1 MNQSKYKQQTIIE
14 LGGKVSLI
22 ENNISKKNIRTSQPH
37 NLVHSTTNILMRCGV
52 RP

>member
-22 ENNISKKNIRTSQPH
+22 ENNISKKH
-37 NLVHSTTNILMRCGV
+37 KNLPT
-52 RP
+52 P